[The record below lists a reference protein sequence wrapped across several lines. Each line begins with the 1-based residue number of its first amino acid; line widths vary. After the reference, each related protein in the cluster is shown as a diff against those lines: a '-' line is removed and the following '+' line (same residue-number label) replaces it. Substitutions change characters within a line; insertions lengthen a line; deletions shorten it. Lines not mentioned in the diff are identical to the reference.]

1 MLKKVNFHTHT
12 ERCRHAVGKDRE
24 YILEAIENNL
34 DILGFSDHGP
44 YPDNRFRLRMNY
56 IDLLEYSDTMNKL
69 KDEFK
74 EKIKLKIGLEIEYI
88 FTEDFYCKYLL
99 EEVKLDYLALG
110 QHVFLTNSGE
120 LKDTYFLKST
130 KDYIDYAESICKGM
144 KSGYFTFIAHPDLI
158 FLNDF
163 PWDDNCEKA
172 CDLIIETAKKQD
184 LILEFN
190 ANGLRRGLRNFYDG
204 KRYPYPH
211 KRFWEKAA
219 SKKIKTLINADAHSP
234 NDIWDKKMD
243 EAYSIANSLGLN
255 LVYNIK

>member
-1 MLKKVNFHTHT
+1 ML
-12 ERCRHAVGKDRE
+12 E
-24 YILEAIENNL
+24 
-34 DILGFSDHGP
+34 
-44 YPDNRFRLRMNY
+44 NY
-56 IDLLEYSDTMNKL
+56 I
-69 KDEFK
+69 
-74 EKIKLKIGLEIEYI
+74 IKLNNVKKEYRVKAYKQGILNNIKIQMCIR
-88 FTEDFYCKYLL
+88 DR
-99 EEVKLDYLALG
+99 
-110 QHVFLTNSGE
+110 
-120 LKDTYFLKST
+120 
-130 KDYIDYAESICKGM
+130 DYIDYAESICKGM

-219 SKKIKTLINADAHSP
+219 SKKID
-234 NDIWDKKMD
+234 
-243 EAYSIANSLGLN
+243 
-255 LVYNIK
+255 VYKRQAMQG